1 MPSRSAAGS
10 SPASFPRIRRTFVV
24 AALAGL
30 TGWLAATARGT
41 DLDRPPIN
49 YATAAADNVVSRLQA
64 RLDRG
69 QVKLAFDEKFGY
81 LPALL
86 RELNVPQS
94 SQMLVFSK
102 TSLQRNRIAP
112 RTPRALYFSDDV
124 YVGYC
129 QRGKVLE
136 VTAVDPQLGAVFYS
150 LDQEPAAKPA
160 FQRQG
165 DSCLICHGSSQNQ
178 GIPGH
183 LVRSVYADAEGY
195 PVLSMGTLRVDQA
208 TPLGKRWGGWYVTGT
223 AGKQAHLGNLLV
235 QGRPQPEEIDNA
247 ENLNVTDLGKRFRT
261 AAYLTPHSDI
271 VALMVLEHQ
280 AELHNR
286 ISRANFQTRR
296 ALYEEADLNKALGRP
311 AGARSDLTERRIQSA
326 CEPLVKYLL
335 FSGEAK
341 LTEPV
346 KGTSGFAEEFVKRG
360 PRDGKG
366 RSLRELDLR
375 TRLFRYPCSYLIY
388 SEAFE
393 GLPAAAKEYVLQRVW
408 DVLSGADTSEAFA
421 HLSEGDRRAV
431 REILL
436 ATTKGLPD
444 YWRAPAP

>member
-1 MPSRSAAGS
+1 VAVALAAV
-10 SPASFPRIRRTFVV
+10 PVWLV
-24 AALAGL
+24 AA
-30 TGWLAATARGT
+30 ARGT

-49 YATAAADNVVSRLQA
+49 YATAAADNAVSRLQA

-69 QVKLAFDEKFGY
+69 QVNLAFDAKFGY

-86 RELNVPQS
+86 RELRIPQS
-94 SQMLVFSK
+94 SQMLAFSK

-112 RTPRALYFSDDV
+112 RTPRALYFGDDV

-150 LDQEPAAKPA
+150 LDQEPDAKPVLR
-160 FQRQG
+160 RQD

-178 GIPGH
+178 GMPGH
-183 LVRSVYADAEGY
+183 LARSVYADAAGY
-195 PVLSMGTLRVDQA
+195 PVLSLGTLRVDQT

-235 QGRPQPEEIDNA
+235 QGRSRPEEIDNTD
-247 ENLNVTDLGKRFRT
+247 NLNVTDLGKRFRT

-296 ALYEEADLNKALGRP
+296 ALYEEAELNKALGRP

-346 KGTSGFAEEFVKRG
+346 KGTSGFAEEFGKRG

-421 HLSEGDRRAV
+421 HLSEGDRREI
-431 REILL
+431 REILV
-436 ATTKGLPD
+436 ATKKGLPD
-444 YWRAPAP
+444 YWRAPSP

>member
-1 MPSRSAAGS
+1 
-10 SPASFPRIRRTFVV
+10 
-24 AALAGL
+24 
-30 TGWLAATARGT
+30 
-41 DLDRPPIN
+41 
-49 YATAAADNVVSRLQA
+49 
-64 RLDRG
+64 
-69 QVKLAFDEKFGY
+69 
-81 LPALL
+81 
-86 RELNVPQS
+86 
-94 SQMLVFSK
+94 MLVFSK

-112 RTPRALYFSDDV
+112 RTPRALYFGDDV

-150 LDQEPAAKPA
+150 LDQEPDAKPV
-160 FQRQG
+160 FRRQG
-165 DSCLICHGSSQNQ
+165 DSCLICHASSQNQ

-183 LVRSVYADAEGY
+183 LVRSVYADGEGY
-195 PVLSMGTLRVDQA
+195 PVLSLGSLRVDQA
-208 TPLGKRWGGWYVTGT
+208 TPLARRWGGWYVTGT
-223 AGKQAHLGNLLV
+223 AGKQAHLGNLIV
-235 QGRPQPEEIDNA
+235 RGRSRPEEIDNT

-261 AAYLTPHSDI
+261 SAYLTPHSDL

-286 ISRANFQTRR
+286 ISRAGFQTRL
-296 ALYEEADLNKALGRP
+296 ALYEEAELNKALGRP
-311 AGARSDLTERRIQSA
+311 AGAHSDLTERRIQSA

-346 KGTSGFAEEFVKRG
+346 KGTSGFAEEFVQRG
-360 PRDGKG
+360 PRDGRG

-388 SEAFE
+388 SEAFD
-393 GLPAAAKEYVLQRVW
+393 GLPAAAKEYVWQRLW
-408 DVLSGADTSEAFA
+408 DVLGGADTGDAFA
-421 HLSEGDRRAV
+421 HLAEGDRRAV

-436 ATTKGLPD
+436 ATRKGLPD
-444 YWRAPAP
+444 YWRAPPP